1 MSISMQQ
8 IDTFIDTA
16 INRLSSEQAP
26 IVSMFYIDL
35 RTFQNRITTKL
46 VENCI
51 AMCNARGLIAEKVG
65 DGLAV
70 TVNLNSCLFNP
81 RQADA
86 FNVALAYTR
95 QMYGN
100 HL

>member
-1 MSISMQQ
+1 MSLSMQQ
-8 IDTFIDTA
+8 LDTFIDTA

-26 IVSMFYIDL
+26 IVSTFYIDL
-35 RTFQNRITTKL
+35 RTFQSRITNKL
-46 VENCI
+46 VESCI
-51 AMCNARGLIAEKVG
+51 AMCNARGLFAEKVG
-65 DGLAV
+65 DGLTV

-86 FNVALAYTR
+86 FNIALGYTR
-95 QMYGN
+95 QIYGN